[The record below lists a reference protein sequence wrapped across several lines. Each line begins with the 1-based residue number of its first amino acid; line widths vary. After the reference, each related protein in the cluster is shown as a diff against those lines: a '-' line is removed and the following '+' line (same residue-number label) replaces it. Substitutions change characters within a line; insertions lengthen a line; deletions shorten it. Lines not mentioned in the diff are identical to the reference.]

1 MQGGYMKE
9 RKNREKRK
17 EASGGIKALFS
28 INEVGVAMP
37 LIVICIVVSIINP
50 DFLGFDNLIDVMRSA
65 CFNFIVAVPVTYLL
79 ITASLD
85 LSIGAAISLGG
96 IICGKLLAAGIPTS
110 VSILLA
116 LLAGAAIGFLKG
128 TIIVKYKLPAFI
140 ATLGIQYIINGV
152 ISITTSGMPISGLPD
167 NFKQISQERFF
178 DKIPYPVLIA
188 IVIGV
193 IGHIVLAKTKYGRAL
208 FAVGGNEETAYL
220 SGINVKKISMSV
232 QILVSVLAIFVGILL
247 ASRFSS
253 AQPAAG
259 TGTEM
264 TILAAVIIGGT
275 SMFGGKGTIVG
286 TAIGC
291 LMLAVI
297 SNGLVMI
304 KVSSYWQTL
313 IFGFILLFSVALDQY
328 RRSRSGA

>member
-1 MQGGYMKE
+1 MKE
-9 RKNREKRK
+9 K
-17 EASGGIKALFS
+17 ENSGNQKGISGGLKAFFG

-37 LIVICIVVSIINP
+37 LVVICVVVSAINM
-50 DFLGFDNLIDVMRSA
+50 DFLSFDNLIDVMRSA

-96 IICGKLLAAGIPTS
+96 IICGKLLTTGLSTP
-110 VSILLA
+110 VCILLT

-128 TIIVKYKLPAFI
+128 TIIVKYRLPAFI

-167 NFKQISQERFF
+167 DFKRISQGRLF
-178 DKIPYPVLIA
+178 DKVPYPVLIA
-188 IVIGV
+188 IAVGV
-193 IGHIVLAKTKYGRAL
+193 IGHIVLTKTKYGRAL

-220 SGINVKKISMSV
+220 SGINVKRISMSV
-232 QILVSVLAIFVGILL
+232 QILVSVLAVFVGILL

-297 SNGLVMI
+297 SNGLIMI

-328 RRSRSGA
+328 RRSKSGA

>member
-1 MQGGYMKE
+1 MKE
-9 RKNREKRK
+9 KENSGRRKGLSE
-17 EASGGIKALFS
+17 SLKALFR

-37 LIVICIVVSIINP
+37 LIVICVVVSAINV
-50 DFLGFDNLIDVMRSA
+50 DFLSFDNLIDVMRSA

-96 IICGKLLAAGIPTS
+96 VICGKLLTTGIPTP
-110 VSILLA
+110 VCILVT
-116 LLAGAAIGFLKG
+116 LLAGAVIGFLKG

-167 NFKQISQERFF
+167 DFKRISQGRLF
-178 DKIPYPVLIA
+178 DRVPYPVLIA
-188 IVIGV
+188 IAVGV
-193 IGHIVLAKTKYGRAL
+193 AGHIVLTKTKYGRAL

-232 QILVSVLAIFVGILL
+232 QILVSVLAVFVGILL

-297 SNGLVMI
+297 SNGLVMV

-328 RRSRSGA
+328 RRSKSGA

>member
-1 MQGGYMKE
+1 MKE
-9 RKNREKRK
+9 KENSGSRK
-17 EASGGIKALFS
+17 GISESLKALFR

-37 LIVICIVVSIINP
+37 LIVICVVVSAINV
-50 DFLGFDNLIDVMRSA
+50 DFLSFDNLIDVMRSA

-96 IICGKLLAAGIPTS
+96 IICGKLLTTGIPTP
-110 VSILLA
+110 VCILVT
-116 LLAGAAIGFLKG
+116 LLAGAVIGFLKG

-167 NFKQISQERFF
+167 DFKRISQGRLF
-178 DKIPYPVLIA
+178 DRVPYPVLIA
-188 IVIGV
+188 IAVGV
-193 IGHIVLAKTKYGRAL
+193 AGHIVLTKTKYGRAL

-232 QILVSVLAIFVGILL
+232 QILVSVLAVFVGILL

-297 SNGLVMI
+297 SNGLVMV

-328 RRSRSGA
+328 RRSKSGA